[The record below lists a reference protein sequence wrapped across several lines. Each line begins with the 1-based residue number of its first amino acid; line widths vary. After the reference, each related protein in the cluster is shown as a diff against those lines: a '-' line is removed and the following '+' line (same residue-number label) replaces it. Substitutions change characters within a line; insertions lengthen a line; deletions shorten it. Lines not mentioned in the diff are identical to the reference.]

1 MSQVKPD
8 ILFSFVNGVCAD
20 QGALLHVLQIH
31 CNQWQIQSGGG
42 GGGSGL
48 LEPPFETNLYYF
60 HGEKKIEVKSA
71 N

>member
-31 CNQWQIQSGGG
+31 CNQWQIQRWGGR
-42 GGGSGL
+42 GL

>member
-42 GGGSGL
+42 GGGRVCL
-48 LEPPFETNLYYF
+48 NPPLRPTYIIFMGKRKLR
-60 HGEKKIEVKSA
+60 
-71 N
+71 